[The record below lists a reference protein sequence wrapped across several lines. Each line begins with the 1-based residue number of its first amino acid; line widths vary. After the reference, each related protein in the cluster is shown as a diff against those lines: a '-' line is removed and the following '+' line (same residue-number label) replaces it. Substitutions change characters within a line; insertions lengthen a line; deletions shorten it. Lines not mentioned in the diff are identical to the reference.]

1 MPGFR
6 QRRCFL
12 EERRSGAGPTNARK
26 RAWFELRNTS
36 FEVGGIIPHE
46 LKMDQPPKL
55 PRILMVL
62 SYAFATLCAVAASK
76 SDLTDELYDVIIR
89 LSLEKPACI
98 RCTYWRRTAR
108 HYSVAGNDAR
118 FAAGSEYAG
127 RLPGH
132 SRPQHRETPLERF
145 DRQSADGGV
154 ESDSTG
160 DQ

>member
-6 QRRCFL
+6 RHRCFL

-26 RAWFELRNTS
+26 WACVELRNTS

-76 SDLTDELYDVIIR
+76 SDLTDEPYDVIIR

-108 HYSVAGNDAR
+108 HYSVAVMTRVASGPEC
-118 FAAGSEYAG
+118 AGH
-127 RLPGH
+127 LPGTLTAQAEANTVGALR
-132 SRPQHRETPLERF
+132 SSNR
-145 DRQSADGGV
+145 
-154 ESDSTG
+154 
-160 DQ
+160 